1 MRFVMQIKKIKLFK
15 SKKKSRIDNM
25 DYLETEHHETSKK
38 KMKNDRSQR
47 IHSETIMKE
56 KRTHDWSEIN
66 KQKRD

>member
-1 MRFVMQIKKIKLFK
+1 
-15 SKKKSRIDNM
+15 M

-56 KRTHDWSEIN
+56 KRTHDWSEIK
-66 KQKRD
+66 KQKRN